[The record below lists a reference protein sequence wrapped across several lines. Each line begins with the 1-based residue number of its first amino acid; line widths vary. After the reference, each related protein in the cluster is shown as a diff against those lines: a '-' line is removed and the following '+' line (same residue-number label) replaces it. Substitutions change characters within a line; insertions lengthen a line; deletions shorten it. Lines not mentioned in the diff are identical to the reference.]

1 MCVLRE
7 IGVRINATT
16 THATKAP
23 VAALKPNR
31 VSAAHRKA
39 WANMPTATGH
49 GNMRSGVE
57 KKTLYAATATPA
69 AMTSCHNGTALPAGS
84 AGRET
89 PSSAN
94 PSSNP
99 AEIAITISP
108 A

>member
-1 MCVLRE
+1 
-7 IGVRINATT
+7 
-16 THATKAP
+16 
-23 VAALKPNR
+23 
-31 VSAAHRKA
+31 
-39 WANMPTATGH
+39 MPTATGH

-99 AEIAITISP
+99 AEIATTISP